1 MDNNPTNPNPNP
13 INLIK
18 SLGGRF
24 ASVVYRKKD
33 GTVQRYTVCTGVRKF
48 LSGGTKHF
56 IPDSITVFSV
66 TGSGGYKTFLS
77 EGILKVK
84 SGAKTFER

>member
-33 GTVQRYTVCTGVRKF
+33 GTVQRYTVRTGVRKF
-48 LSGGTKHF
+48 LSGGTKHVS
-56 IPDSITVFSV
+56 PDSITVFSV
-66 TGSGGYKTFLS
+66 TGSGGYKTFLR
-77 EGILKVK
+77 EGILTIK
-84 SGAKTFER
+84 SGNRSYVK

>member
-1 MDNNPTNPNPNP
+1 MDNNPTNPNP

-24 ASVVYRKKD
+24 ASVIYRKKD
-33 GTVQRYTVCTGVRKF
+33 GTVQRYTVRTGVKKH
-48 LSGGTKHF
+48 LMGGTKHH

-84 SGAKTFER
+84 SGNRSYVK

>member
-1 MDNNPTNPNPNP
+1 MDNNPTNP

-24 ASVVYRKKD
+24 ASVTYRKKD
-33 GTVQRYTVCTGVRKF
+33 GTVQRYTVRTGVRKF
-48 LSGGTKHF
+48 LAGGTKVF
-56 IPDSITVFSV
+56 IPDSITVFSM

>member
-1 MDNNPTNPNPNP
+1 MDNNPTNPTNP

-33 GTVQRYTVCTGVRKF
+33 GTVQRYTVRTGVRKF